1 MKRSLSLMAVS
12 FVLMLAVSAMAQDSS
27 PSPVQN
33 QILAPASPIGS
44 VVGKMVS
51 IFSSSGAGQVTIA
64 AFPSFTTVASTTVP
78 TKYKSKTQWLIAQTT
93 LQERCNDWTVSTVEV
108 NGIHMYPDDQGLTFY
123 ECWNSTSFETRTRT
137 WVFPPEN
144 LGGPVIPPGSTVN
157 VLMASGAGT
166 SAVEM
171 RSIIVQAVK

>member
-12 FVLMLAVSAMAQDSS
+12 FVLMLAVSAMAQDTS
-27 PSPVQN
+27 PSPVQD
-33 QILAPASPIGS
+33 QILAPASLIGS

-51 IFSSSGAGQVTIA
+51 IFSASGTGAVTISA
-64 AFPSFTTVASTTVP
+64 YPSFTTVASTTVP
-78 TKYKSKTQWLIAQTT
+78 TKYKSKNQWLIAHTT
-93 LQERCNDWTVSTVEV
+93 IQQRCNDWTASTVEV
-108 NGIHMYPDDQGLTFY
+108 NGIRMYPDDQGITYY
-123 ECWNSTSFETRTRT
+123 ECWNSTYYETRTRT

-166 SAVEM
+166 SAVDL
-171 RSIIVQAVK
+171 RSIIIQAVK